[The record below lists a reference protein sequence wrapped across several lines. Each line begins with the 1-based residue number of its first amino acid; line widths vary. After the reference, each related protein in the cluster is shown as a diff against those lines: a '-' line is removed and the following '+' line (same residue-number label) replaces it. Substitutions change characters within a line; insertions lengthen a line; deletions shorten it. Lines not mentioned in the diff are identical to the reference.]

1 MFKLQIVLSHHGC
14 IVHFLYEG
22 LHLWFCWFSVVYHCG
37 LRPIFK
43 SHVVVPAFQ
52 YSIVPTDP
60 SNSRLVS
67 KVTFMCGFLEKVVL
81 IQLQYLLLAN
91 DIYATYAWNWVAVH
105 LTARMK
111 YWYPDIR
118 RHRLDAVLEGHVWSC
133 KWSVRQWNSP
143 KQWTEEP
150 SMSMTTFVGWGL
162 CVLGKEYDVI
172 CIEDCLMIG
181 SQNPYFFDIHV
192 LSNDSCHSVTT
203 GREGAVL
210 SGASLQAKPL
220 RNLMVCPNWG
230 AEWAA
235 QQLCPGY

>member
-1 MFKLQIVLSHHGC
+1 MNEWLRINTTSLLGFRLGFTMVGADHFLNSFLLTAALRTPAQVADRPQGCFYSLLLKVADVQITNVLSHHGC

-22 LHLWFCWFSVVYHCG
+22 LHLWFCWFSVVYHCE

-43 SHVVVPAFQ
+43 SHVVVHAFQ

-67 KVTFMCGFLEKVVL
+67 KLTFMCRFLEKVVL

-91 DIYATYAWNWVAVH
+91 DIYATYAWNWVAVD

-133 KWSVRQWNSP
+133 KWSVRQ
-143 KQWTEEP
+143 
-150 SMSMTTFVGWGL
+150 
-162 CVLGKEYDVI
+162 
-172 CIEDCLMIG
+172 
-181 SQNPYFFDIHV
+181 
-192 LSNDSCHSVTT
+192 
-203 GREGAVL
+203 
-210 SGASLQAKPL
+210 
-220 RNLMVCPNWG
+220 
-230 AEWAA
+230 
-235 QQLCPGY
+235 